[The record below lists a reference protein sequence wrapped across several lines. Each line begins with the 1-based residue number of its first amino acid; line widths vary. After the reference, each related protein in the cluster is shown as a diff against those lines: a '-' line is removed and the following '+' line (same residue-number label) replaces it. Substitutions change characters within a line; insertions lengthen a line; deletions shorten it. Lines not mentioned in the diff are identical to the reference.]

1 VRVVFFGTPP
11 FAARVLQYL
20 IDNHVDIVAV
30 ITKPDKPQ
38 GRSLHL
44 QPTPVKVVA
53 LEHNLPIYQ
62 PELVSDI
69 DFAPILAQYNADLF
83 VVVAYGEII
92 KQHLLDMPKIACIN
106 LHASLLPKYRGAAPI
121 QRCLI
126 NGEKE
131 TGITIMH
138 MVKKMDAGD
147 IISVVKVPLSDE
159 ITYGEL
165 EKVLCEEGSKLLLK
179 TIKEFETGKPAQT
192 PQDAAAITYAPKI
205 ELEECEVLWEKPAKD
220 LHNLIRG
227 VFPSPG
233 AWCWVAIKGQKKR
246 LKLLKTRVIKAD
258 SSSPGKILQW
268 REGVVIACG
277 ENALELLEIQ
287 LEGKKAMPASEFA
300 RGIQEND
307 IAFTP

>member
-1 VRVVFFGTPP
+1 MRVVFFGTPQ
-11 FAARVLQYL
+11 FAASVLEYL
-20 IDNHVDIVAV
+20 LDNHVDIVAV

-53 LEHNLPIYQ
+53 LEKNLPVYQ
-62 PELVSDI
+62 PELVSDLN
-69 DFAPILAQYNADLF
+69 FAPTLAQYNADLF

-92 KQHLLDMPKIACIN
+92 KQHLLDMPKMACIN

-147 IISVVKVPLSDE
+147 IISIAKVSLSDE

-165 EKVLCEEGSKLLLK
+165 EKVLCEEGKKLLLK
-179 TIKEFETGKPAQT
+179 TIREFETGTPTQT
-192 PQDAAAITYAPKI
+192 VQDANEITYAPKI
-205 ELEECEVLWEKPAKD
+205 ELEECEIKWEKPAKD

-227 VFPSPG
+227 VFPAPG
-233 AWCWVAIKGQKKR
+233 AWCWVMVKGQKKR
-246 LKLLKTRVIKAD
+246 LKLLKTRVVAMD
-258 SSSPGKILQW
+258 HGSVPGAILQW
-268 REGVVIACG
+268 KNGVVIACG
-277 ENALELLEIQ
+277 KDALELLEVQ
-287 LEGKKAMPASEFA
+287 LEGKKAMSASEFS
-300 RGIQEND
+300 RGTQQAD
-307 IAFTP
+307 IEF